1 MRPKVEWTNQSK
13 LAEALAITDRRV
25 RQLEDQGVL
34 VVAVNGYRYRLFK
47 TRDNDR
53 PSADAEQAAWRA
65 QDALDQIHAALSLK
79 ERRRL
84 ARKLGPTI
92 GELGEAMRLSNA
104 LLEEQHERD
113 FLNMFTQLLVDR
125 AFAELRDL
133 CEWKLPNK
141 PTGSARRSA
150 RQQFSFWPGVSH
162 EALLQW
168 HAGSFAGI
176 GVH

>member
-1 MRPKVEWTNQSK
+1 MRPKVERTNQSK

-34 VVAVNGYRYRLFK
+34 VRDSLGTYDVAVNRYRYRLFK

-65 QDALDQIHAALSLK
+65 QDALDQIHAAPSLK
-79 ERRRL
+79 ARRRL

-92 GELGEAMRLSNA
+92 GELGEAMRLANA
-104 LLEEQHERD
+104 LLEEQHERA
-113 FLNMFTQLLVDR
+113 FLNLFTQLLVDR

-133 CEWKLPNK
+133 CGWKLPNK
-141 PTGSARRSA
+141 PTGSAPRSA
-150 RQQFSFWPGVSH
+150 RP
-162 EALLQW
+162 A
-168 HAGSFAGI
+168 A
-176 GVH
+176 